1 MEAVMN
7 GELGVNR
14 SALEHGV
21 PRTTLKDRIAGRV
34 KHGTK
39 PGPVA
44 YLDAKEEEEQVN
56 FLFECSRMAYG
67 KTKREVLQIVE
78 EAAKRKGR
86 PSLIYIS

>member
-1 MEAVMN
+1 MK

-21 PRTTLKDRIAGRV
+21 QRTTLKDRLTGRV

-39 PGPVA
+39 PGPAA
-44 YLDAKEEEEQVN
+44 YLNQKEGEELVK
-56 FLFECSRMAYG
+56 FECSRMGYG

-78 EAAKRKGR
+78 DAAKQKGE
-86 PSLIYIS
+86 LILIS